1 MVKLMD
7 REDKITAIW
16 IVVAWAVL
24 IMAMCIWPDF
34 FTQQLFESTA
44 AHHRGHDGR
53 VIFLAGIREEAA
65 RQVRVV
71 NA

>member
-7 REDKITAIW
+7 REDKITVIW

-24 IMAMCIWPDF
+24 IVAMCIWPDF

-44 AHHRGHDGR
+44 ALWVTIGAMTVVSFFLPAFVRKLRGK
-53 VIFLAGIREEAA
+53 
-65 RQVRVV
+65 
-71 NA
+71 

>member
-7 REDKITAIW
+7 REDKVTAIW

-24 IMAMCIWPDF
+24 IVAMCIRPDF

-44 AHHRGHDGR
+44 ALWVTIGAMTVVSFFLPAFVRKLRGK
-53 VIFLAGIREEAA
+53 
-65 RQVRVV
+65 
-71 NA
+71 